1 VLTSP
6 RNAPA
11 PPRHRSRL
19 NIRGAVVGTV
29 GARIGSAMVSLVAG
43 IIVVRHLGTTGRS
56 HLAVLLAVPGVFGIM
71 GLLGLDT
78 ANLRFAS
85 RSHTAFR
92 QLVRWSLEFSLV
104 GGTIM
109 PALWWLAGRDWP
121 VLWLGLDP
129 RLAAVSAA
137 LCPLTAALALL
148 GTAETGRG
156 HPVSFGLVTA
166 GTTVVYLAGVLLT
179 GHWGEI
185 SVLNCGIIYG
195 VGQAGGVITLLLLA
209 IRHSQPAGDRVLAKE
224 YRSYARQAY
233 LPNAA
238 QYGMLRMD
246 VPLIELLAGTTAV
259 ALYAVALP
267 LAEGLMLLPIAVTL
281 VLFPKVTA
289 GTVDRGAS
297 VRIAWAVVGG
307 TLALAAVIGLAAPVF
322 VPLAY
327 GHAYRGSVAV
337 VWWMLPGLVIFS
349 AGRTAQTYLSATD
362 RMRHVTM
369 ASAAGVGAGL
379 VALIVLAPSYG
390 AAGAGAAD
398 SVGYLAYTVYM
409 LAGLRRSR
417 SAAGPAT
424 SHRTSALPR
433 AGLLGRAGRATGPVR
448 VRVTGRRPSPRRL
461 ARVYP
466 ARSALGRLVRPG
478 NVAVAAG
485 AAVAALLIGLAS
497 TAATKPAVLIAGVVV
512 IVLMVALPEAGLCV
526 LAVVVPVSQTT
537 GGADVITA
545 TDLLVLVLACLAGQ
559 AAAGRLARPRPAL
572 AALALA
578 LVGYFMLSAVLSAG
592 PGTDA
597 GHNALDVVA
606 LGFTLLGLTLVVR
619 DGPAARRAMLVFA
632 ATAAVASIVEIPV
645 AQSSLT
651 QSGGNT
657 SIAAGQTGAL
667 NHNAEGA
674 LFVLAF
680 GVLLAFLPQ
689 ARGKLAKAA
698 AITGLAMVSA
708 GIAFSFSRES
718 YFGVLA
724 AVALFSLRRS
734 LRGLAGGTIA
744 VICALPFLPSSV
756 MDRLDTVWSSNGLD
770 ASSAARVDLWSSALR
785 IFVSHPLFGVGYLNF
800 STVLPSYFTDT
811 GTYPIGDIVFSQ
823 LDFAHN
829 TFLSVLAETGIVGA
843 LLTGALVVSCW
854 RRAWGAAAG
863 GDWTGEAAL
872 LGITGVGVCSI
883 FGEPLFVPAVMAG
896 FLLVVLAAPGPVPAA
911 QSMRKVSR
919 DGNTRTPALSHRR
932 APAARHAGRGH
943 AHRRGLVLR
952 PGDRAGSARP

>member
-1 VLTSP
+1 MLTSS

-19 NIRGAVVGTV
+19 NIRGAVAGTV
-29 GARIGSAMVSLVAG
+29 GARIGSALVSLVAG

-109 PALWWLAGRDWP
+109 PTLWWLAGRDWP
-121 VLWLGLDP
+121 VLWFGLDP

-156 HPVSFGLVTA
+156 HPVSFGLVMA

-195 VGQAGGVITLLLLA
+195 IGQAGGVIALLLLA
-209 IRHSQPAGDRVLAKE
+209 VRHSQPAGDRVLAKE

-289 GTVDRGAS
+289 GTVDRGAA
-297 VRIAWAVVGG
+297 VRVSWAVVGG
-307 TLALAAVIGLAAPVF
+307 TLVLAALIGLIAPVF

-349 AGRTAQTYLSATD
+349 AGRTVQTYLSATD
-362 RMRHVTM
+362 RMRHVTW
-369 ASAAGVGAGL
+369 ASAAGVVAGL

-398 SVGYLAYTVYM
+398 SVGYLGYTVYM
-409 LAGLRRSR
+409 LFGLRRPR

-424 SHRTSALPR
+424 SHRTSAPPR
-433 AGLLGRAGRATGPVR
+433 AGFLGWAGQAAAAVPAG
-448 VRVTGRRPSPRRL
+448 VTTVQHRLAVRRL
-461 ARVYP
+461 E
-466 ARSALGRLVRPG
+466 LGRLVRPG
-478 NVAVAAG
+478 NVVIAAG
-485 AAVAALLIGLAS
+485 AALAALLIGLAS
-497 TAATKPAVLIAGVVV
+497 TAATKPALLIAGAVV
-512 IVLMVALPEAGLCV
+512 IAVMVAVPDAGLCV
-526 LAVVVPVSQTT
+526 LAVVIPVSQTT

-559 AAAGRLARPRPAL
+559 AAAGRLARPRGRL
-572 AALALA
+572 VALALA
-578 LVGYFMLSAVLSAG
+578 LAGYFMLSAILSAG

-606 LGFTLLGLTLVVR
+606 LGLVLLGLPLIVR

-632 ATAAVASIVEIPV
+632 ATAAVASVVEIPT
-645 AQSSLT
+645 AQASLAA
-651 QSGGNT
+651 SGGNT

-667 NHNAEGA
+667 NHNSEGA

-680 GVLLAFLPQ
+680 AVLLAYLPQ
-689 ARGKLAKAA
+689 ARGKLAKIAV
-698 AITGLAMVSA
+698 ITGLVMVIA
-708 GIAFSFSRES
+708 GIGFSFSRES

-724 AVALFSLRRS
+724 AVALFALRRS
-734 LRGLAGGTIA
+734 LRGLAGYAA
-744 VICALPFLPSSV
+744 VVACAVPFIPSSV
-756 MDRLDTVWSSNGLD
+756 MDRLNSVWSSNGLD
-770 ASSAARVDLWSSALR
+770 ASSASRVDLWSSAVR
-785 IFVSHPLFGVGYLNF
+785 IFVSHPVFGVGYLNF
-800 STVLPSYFTDT
+800 SNVLPSYFVDT
-811 GTYPIGDIVFSQ
+811 GTYPISDIVFSQ

-829 TFLSVLAETGIVGA
+829 TYLSILAETGIVGA
-843 LLTGALVVSCW
+843 VLTGALVVPCW
-854 RRAWGAAAG
+854 RRCWGAAGAG
-863 GDWTGEAAL
+863 EWTGEAAL
-872 LGITGVGVCSI
+872 MGIAGAGVCSL
-883 FGEPLFVPAVMAG
+883 FGEALFVPAVLAG
-896 FLLVVLAAPGPVPAA
+896 FLLVVLNAPRIVPVA
-911 QSMRKVSR
+911 QSTREVLR
-919 DGNTRTPALSHRR
+919 DGNTPAPALSHRR

-952 PGDRAGSARP
+952 SGDRAGSARS